1 MSPTSQRGPGGGLL
15 HRLDRAGEFAENAL
29 LTLLLVGMIAI
40 ASGQIVARNLFDSNW
55 IMGDEVLRLMVL
67 WLTLVGAMAAS
78 RADQHINIAV
88 LDRFLSGWLLRVAR
102 TVVQV
107 FTATICGLLAWHSAA
122 FVRTSHEFGDTL
134 LGSVP
139 AWLPQL
145 ILPLGFGLMA
155 WRHLLLAAAAA
166 RGRDGSQEAPAR
178 P

>member
-1 MSPTSQRGPGGGLL
+1 MSQAAGKGPGGGLL
-15 HRLDRAGEFAENAL
+15 RRLDRAGEVVENSL

-40 ASGQIVARNLFDSNW
+40 ASGQIVARNLFDTNW

-67 WLTLVGAMAAS
+67 WLTLVGALAAS

-88 LDRFLSGWLLRVAR
+88 LDRFLSGWLLGLAR
-102 TVVQV
+102 TMVQL

-155 WRHLLLAAAAA
+155 WRHLLLAAATAT
-166 RGRDGSQEAPAR
+166 GRDVKPAHNPR